1 VTAMRAGRM
10 AAVLGAVLAL
20 AVAACGGDGAAATST
35 PEGCRSLDVV
45 VTTSI
50 LGDVVSQ
57 VAGEGAAVAVLM
69 PLGADPHSFQASAS
83 QAAALREADLVVV
96 NGLGLEEGLD
106 DVIAGA
112 AADGV
117 SVVVA
122 ASFVDTL
129 PFVAVAAGEAGDPGD
144 LDPHF
149 WTDPRRMAE
158 VAVGIGEALA
168 AADPACAAARRDAAA
183 AYRAELLGL
192 DAEIEGILAGI
203 PAEGRKL
210 VTNHRTL
217 GYFADRYGFEVVGA
231 IIPGGTTL
239 AEPSPADLAEL
250 AEALRREGVRAIF
263 TESTRPAA
271 LAEALAGELGE
282 QVAVVGLYTESLG
295 PPGSGAETYAAMQWV
310 NAERIAAALGGT

>member
-1 VTAMRAGRM
+1 MRAS
-10 AAVLGAVLAL
+10 
-20 AVAACGGDGAAATST
+20 GAAAGLGALLALTLAGCGGSGAAPTST
-35 PEGCRSLDVV
+35 PGGCRSLEIV

-69 PLGADPHSFQASAS
+69 PIGADPHSFQASAS

-96 NGLGLEEGLD
+96 NGLGLEESLS

-112 AADGV
+112 ADDGV
-117 SVVVA
+117 TVVVA
-122 ASFVDTL
+122 ASFVDAL
-129 PFVAVAAGEAGDPGD
+129 PFAAVAAGENGDPGD

-149 WTDPRRMAE
+149 WTDPRRMADV
-158 VAVGIGEALA
+158 VAGLGEALA
-168 AADPACAAARRDAAA
+168 AADPACAAARRAAAA
-183 AYRAELLGL
+183 AYGGELLAL
-192 DAEIEGILAGI
+192 DAEIERMLAGI

-231 IIPGGTTL
+231 IIPGGSTL
-239 AEPSPADLAEL
+239 AEPSPADLAAL

-282 QVAVVGLYTESLG
+282 QVAVVGLFTESLG
-295 PPGSGAETYAAMQWV
+295 TPGSGAETYTGMQRV
-310 NAERIAAALGGT
+310 NAERIAAALGGS